1 MMLSLLRRLKMSS
14 YLDRTLVL
22 LGKEKLERIQE
33 ARIMII
39 GLGGVGGTVLSA
51 LYRSGF
57 RHFVLVD
64 NDKVDVSNLNRQIM
78 YSIKDVGELKTKVC
92 ERKLTEFCGEIDVQ
106 TVNLYV
112 DEANAHELIK
122 DVDFVVDA
130 IDFVPGKIGIMKS
143 CLKKNIPFIS
153 SLGMAKRLDPEQV
166 VQTTLNKTEND
177 PLAKKIRYECRQRGL
192 DLKKIPVVFSK
203 ENIIIDGPE
212 LGSMMMVPSTAG
224 LIIANFI
231 IKNI

>member
-1 MMLSLLRRLKMSS
+1 MAS
-14 YLDRTLVL
+14 YLDRTEIL
-22 LGKEKLERIQE
+22 LGKEKLERIQK
-33 ARIMII
+33 ARIMVI
-39 GLGGVGGTVLSA
+39 GLGGVGGTALSA

-64 NDKVDVSNLNRQIM
+64 NDKVDPSNLNRQIM
-78 YSIKDVGELKTKVC
+78 YTNNDVGKLKTDVC
-92 ERKLTEFCGEIDVQ
+92 KTKITEFCGEIDVK
-106 TVNLYV
+106 TINLYI
-112 DEANAHELIK
+112 DEVNAQDLIK

-130 IDFVPGKIGIMKS
+130 IDFVPGKIGIMKA
-143 CLKKNIPFIS
+143 CLEKNIPFIS

-166 VQTTLNKTEND
+166 IQTTLNKTEND

-203 ENIIIDGPE
+203 ENIIIDGKQ

-224 LIIANFI
+224 LIISNYI
-231 IKNI
+231 IKNV

>member
-1 MMLSLLRRLKMSS
+1 MAS
-14 YLDRTLVL
+14 YLDRTRTL
-22 LGKEKLERIQE
+22 LGKEKLERIQN
-33 ARIMII
+33 ARVMII
-39 GLGGVGGTVLSA
+39 GLGGVGGTALSA
-51 LYRSGF
+51 LYRSGV

-64 NDKVDVSNLNRQIM
+64 NDKVDETNLNRQIM
-78 YSIKDVGELKTKVC
+78 YTSKDVGELKTKVS
-92 ERKLTEFCGEIDVQ
+92 ERKLTEFCGEIDVK
-106 TVNLYV
+106 TYEIYV
-112 DEANAHELIK
+112 DETNIHDLIK

-130 IDFVPGKIGIMKS
+130 IDSVPGKIGIMKE
-143 CLKKNIPFIS
+143 CLEKNIPFVS

-166 VQTTLNKTEND
+166 VLTTLNKTEND

-203 ENIIIDGPE
+203 ENIIINGPE

-224 LIIANFI
+224 LIISNFV

>member
-1 MMLSLLRRLKMSS
+1 MAS
-14 YLDRTLVL
+14 YLDRTEIL
-22 LGKEKLERIQE
+22 LGKEKLERIQK
-33 ARIMII
+33 ARIMVI

-64 NDKVDVSNLNRQIM
+64 NDKVDPSNLNRQIM
-78 YSIKDVGELKTKVC
+78 YSNNDVGKLKTDVC
-92 ERKLTEFCGEIDVQ
+92 KAKLTEFCGEIDVK
-106 TVNLYV
+106 TMNLYV
-112 DEANAHELIK
+112 DEVNAQDLIK

-130 IDFVPGKIGIMKS
+130 IDFVPGKIGIMKA
-143 CLKKNIPFIS
+143 CLEKNIPFIS

-166 VQTTLNKTEND
+166 IQTTLNKTEND

-203 ENIIIDGPE
+203 ENIIIDGKQ

-224 LIIANFI
+224 LIISNYI
-231 IKNI
+231 IKNV

>member
-1 MMLSLLRRLKMSS
+1 MSS
-14 YLDRTLVL
+14 YLDRTETL
-22 LGKEKLERIQE
+22 LGKEKLERIQK
-33 ARIMII
+33 ARIMVI
-39 GLGGVGGTVLSA
+39 GLGGVGGTALAA

-64 NDKVDVSNLNRQIM
+64 NDKVDASNLNRQIM
-78 YSIKDVGELKTKVC
+78 YSKKDVGELKTKVC
-92 ERKLTEFCGEIDVQ
+92 KAKLTEFCGEIDVK

-112 DEANAHELIK
+112 DESNVRELIK

-130 IDFVPGKIGIMKS
+130 IDYVPGKIGIIKE
-143 CLKKNIPFIS
+143 CLEKNIPFIS

-177 PLAKKIRYECRQRGL
+177 PLGKKIRYECRQRGL

-224 LIIANFI
+224 LIISNFI
-231 IKNI
+231 IKNV

>member
-1 MMLSLLRRLKMSS
+1 MSS
-14 YLDRTLVL
+14 YLDRTETL
-22 LGKEKLERIQE
+22 LGKEKLEAIQK

-39 GLGGVGGTVLSA
+39 GLGGVGGTALSA

-64 NDKVDVSNLNRQIM
+64 NDVVDASNLNRQIM
-78 YSIKDVGELKTKVC
+78 YDVNDIGKRKTDVC
-92 ERKLTEFCGEIDVQ
+92 KSKLTVFCGEIDVK
-106 TVNLYV
+106 TVDLYV
-112 DEANAHELIK
+112 NETNVQDLIK

-130 IDFVPGKIGIMKS
+130 IDFVPGKIGIMKT
-143 CLKKNIPFIS
+143 CLEKNIRFVS
-153 SLGMAKRLDPEQV
+153 SLGMAKRLNPEDV
-166 VQTTLNKTEND
+166 VLTTLNKTEND

-192 DLKKIPVVFSK
+192 DLKKIPVVFSR
-203 ENIIIDGPE
+203 EIIVTNGPE

-224 LIIANFI
+224 LIISTFI

>member
-1 MMLSLLRRLKMSS
+1 MAS
-14 YLDRTLVL
+14 YLDRTETL
-22 LGKEKLERIQE
+22 LGKEKLERIQKT
-33 ARIMII
+33 RIMVI
-39 GLGGVGGTVLSA
+39 GLGGVGGTALSA

-64 NDKVDVSNLNRQIM
+64 NDKVDPSNLNRQIM
-78 YSIKDVGELKTKVC
+78 YTNNDVGKLKTDVC
-92 ERKLTEFCGEIDVQ
+92 KTKITEFCGEIDVK
-106 TVNLYV
+106 TINLYV
-112 DEANAHELIK
+112 DEVNSKELIK

-130 IDFVPGKIGIMKS
+130 IDFVPGKIGIMKA
-143 CLKKNIPFIS
+143 CLEKNIPFIS

-166 VQTTLNKTEND
+166 IQTTLNKTEND

-203 ENIIIDGPE
+203 ENIIIDGKQ

-224 LIIANFI
+224 LIISYYI
-231 IKNI
+231 IKNV